1 VLLKVKSW
9 RDAGETLCGINNQ
22 EEAKL
27 QFPHL
32 PIASPLHIKWRN
44 QEAPAPPDASSYWL
58 KRS

>member
-1 VLLKVKSW
+1 VLHKVKSW
-9 RDAGETLCGINNQ
+9 RDAGETLCRINNQ

-44 QEAPAPPDASSYWL
+44 KEESCTARCQLLLA
-58 KRS
+58 

>member
-1 VLLKVKSW
+1 VLHKVKSW
-9 RDAGETLCGINNQ
+9 RDTGETLCRINNQ

-44 QEAPAPPDASSYWL
+44 KEESCTARCQLLLA
-58 KRS
+58 